1 MHFKRYR
8 RNLENHKDIP
18 KTLYSTKLENVKC
31 TDEFL
36 DAYDILKLNQDE
48 KN

>member
-1 MHFKRYR
+1 MHYKRYK

-18 KTLYSTKLENVKC
+18 KTLYSTKPENV
-31 TDEFL
+31 TFIDEFL
-36 DAYDILKLNQDE
+36 DAYDIPKLNQDE